1 MMAQGGAW
9 ELLNSLYSCDDKGS
23 KIRNTLRT
31 IQLPFIN
38 RIQSTSTIE
47 LNLIIFLDNLD
58 GNKFCLLRIQYT
70 S

>member
-23 KIRNTLRT
+23 KIGNTLRT

-47 LNLIIFLDNLD
+47 LNIFIFKTIWMETN
-58 GNKFCLLRIQYT
+58 FAY
-70 S
+70 